1 MKMTSQGIGV
11 DVPRGWDGEIYRRS
25 GGLRPQGAGGP
36 AEVTSPVLHLGNFPL
51 PAERGDYGSGAVE
64 VMKADNILIVL
75 FEFDQA
81 SAGAALFASSGIP
94 RAAPEDFA
102 PDQMQRPLP
111 GQSGAQY
118 FFNHGGR
125 AFCLYV
131 ALGSHARRRE
141 LVPEVN
147 QVLST
152 LQLDRV

>member
-1 MKMTSQGIGV
+1 MKMSARGIGV
-11 DVPRGWDGEIYRRS
+11 DVPQGWDGEIYRRS
-25 GGLRPQGAGGP
+25 GGFRPQAGGV
-36 AEVTSPVLHLGNFPL
+36 AEVNPSVMHLGNFPL
-51 PAERGDYGSGAVE
+51 PTSRGDYGSGAVE
-64 VMKADNILIVL
+64 VMKSDSVFIVL
-75 FEFDQA
+75 FEFDR
-81 SAGAALFASSGIP
+81 SSVGTALFSRSGIP
-94 RAAPEDFA
+94 RVAAEDFA

-118 FFNHGGR
+118 FFNHQGR

-152 LQLDRV
+152 LQLDPG

>member
-1 MKMTSQGIGV
+1 MKMRSQGMEV
-11 DVPRGWDGEIYRRS
+11 DVPQGWDGEIYQR
-25 GGLRPQGAGGP
+25 GGGFRPQGAGGP
-36 AEVTSPVLHLGNFPL
+36 AEMSSPVMHLGNFPL

-75 FEFDQA
+75 FEFDRA
-81 SAGAALFASSGIP
+81 SVGTALFAESGIP
-94 RAAPEDFA
+94 SVTPEDFA

-111 GQSGAQY
+111 GQSGAQH
-118 FFNHGGR
+118 FFNHRGR

-147 QVLST
+147 QVLSS
-152 LQLDRV
+152 LELDQL

>member
-1 MKMTSQGIGV
+1 MKMSSQGIGV
-11 DVPRGWDGEIYRRS
+11 DVPQGWDGEIYRRS
-25 GGLRPQGAGGP
+25 GGFRPQGVGP
-36 AEVTSPVLHLGNFPL
+36 AEATSPVMHLGNFPL
-51 PAERGDYGSGAVE
+51 PAGRGDYGSGAVE

-75 FEFDQA
+75 FEFDRA
-81 SAGAALFASSGIP
+81 SAGTALFARSGIP
-94 RAAPEDFA
+94 RVAAEDFA
-102 PDQMQRPLP
+102 PDQMQRPIL

-118 FFNHGGR
+118 FFNHQGR

-152 LQLDRV
+152 LQLDQI